1 MEPRDPLRRRILE
14 RAGDLEDEADMHV
27 AEEHV
32 PGELH
37 GHGLAVEVAPHLSDQ
52 CERLV
57 RLVAALPLAQHN
69 HEIVRAGAD
78 IPDPL
83 RYRRPGDYEAADD
96 VENGPKK
103 GSEKGNH
110 A

>member
-1 MEPRDPLRRRILE
+1 MQRRDLLRRRILE
-14 RAGDLEDEADMHV
+14 RAGALEDEADMHV

-37 GHGLAVEVAPHLSDQ
+37 GHGLAVEVAPHLSDR

-69 HEIVRAGAD
+69 HELVRAGAD

-83 RYRRPGDYEAADD
+83 RYPRPADPQAAGDAN
-96 VENGPKK
+96 NGPETCSVK
-103 GSEKGNH
+103 
-110 A
+110 